1 MNKFIKTTT
10 LTIAAAAVSVALAS
24 GAQAKEWRGW
34 NIHPPEYPV
43 STGMEEFAKLINEKS
58 GGDLEAKVYHGGVLG
73 DQPDAI
79 QQVRLGGL
87 DSARWVKSPP
97 KPTLSHCLSSSKAS
111 MPCMTSWMARLV
123 SRSPMA

>member
-1 MNKFIKTTT
+1 MNNFLKTTT

-43 STGMEEFAKLINEKS
+43 SAGMEEFAKIINEKS
-58 GGDLEAKVYHGGVLG
+58 GGELEAKVYHGGVLG
-73 DQPDAI
+73 NQPDAI

-87 DSARWVKSPP
+87 DWAVFQPWP
-97 KPTLSHCLSSSKAS
+97 A
-111 MPCMTSWMARLV
+111 W
-123 SRSPMA
+123 